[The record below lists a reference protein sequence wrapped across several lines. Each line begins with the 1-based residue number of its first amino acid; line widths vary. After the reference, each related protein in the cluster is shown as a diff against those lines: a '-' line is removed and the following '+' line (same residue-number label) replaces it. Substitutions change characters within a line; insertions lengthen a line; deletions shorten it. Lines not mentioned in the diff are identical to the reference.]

1 MQMTISKWGPCGGR
15 CCSWMRRHWRESIY
29 SDQSIIMMAL
39 PVDLARRGG
48 GCVEGTKPS
57 TVTTAHVYEREATTT
72 ATARRQHKTVD
83 GRWGDPPHRAMKR
96 PEGRNLAL
104 GPRANRAAPLT
115 SDGRALSDHGTGGV
129 RFVWRHGQGR
139 ARHGMAWRDM
149 TWQLSA
155 EPCARSEMRWRQD
168 RSRRRRPRRDDMRQ
182 DDTRRHEQSLAATG
196 TSQRRR
202 RHGVGSRHDGAR
214 QRTS

>member
-1 MQMTISKWGPCGGR
+1 
-15 CCSWMRRHWRESIY
+15 MRRHWRESIY

-39 PVDLARRGG
+39 PIDLACRGG

-57 TVTTAHVYEREATTT
+57 TVTTVHVYERRQ
-72 ATARRQHKTVD
+72 RRRRRAGSTRQSVD

-115 SDGRALSDHGTGGV
+115 SDGPALSDHGTGGV

-139 ARHGMAWRDM
+139 AGHGRAWHDM

-155 EPCARSEMRWRQD
+155 EPCARGEMR
-168 RSRRRRPRRDDMRQ
+168 
-182 DDTRRHEQSLAATG
+182 
-196 TSQRRR
+196 
-202 RHGVGSRHDGAR
+202 
-214 QRTS
+214 